1 MITRATN
8 DNSIMSLINSI
19 GSSID
24 EKNARMH
31 IYNLNYQNIISDR
44 DSSLMLSVVG
54 DTNFKGLPSEVKDT
68 IRANQLKQMLVTIL
82 D

>member
-1 MITRATN
+1 MYIYQ
-8 DNSIMSLINSI
+8 
-19 GSSID
+19 
-24 EKNARMH
+24 RM
-31 IYNLNYQNIISDR
+31 LNYQNIISDR